1 MKTRHFTIGI
11 ALVLLLAGAGNSAE
25 VKTKHVRC
33 TGSGTFADGVET
45 RIDTNG
51 DDLSAGLSQGLDN
64 CNIGRFFWRE
74 VDEYQA
80 PLPTPVTCP
89 VGTDEFPVQQGHG
102 VTTEEKTGDQLFY
115 EYATNSLIVCLYP
128 DLTFSV
134 TFKGTYT
141 GGTGQFANASGSY
154 EGRATGKYLV
164 FGEKGGVFGG
174 FGQFSGTYSGT
185 LTLPKGE

>member
-1 MKTRHFTIGI
+1 MQKRSFMISL

-25 VKTKHVRC
+25 VKTKHLRC
-33 TGSGTFADGVET
+33 TSSSTFADGVET

-51 DDLSAGLSQGLDN
+51 DDLSAGLSHGLDN
-64 CNIGRFFWRE
+64 CNIGRFFWQE

-80 PLPTPVTCP
+80 PLSTRVNCP
-89 VGTDEFPVQQGHG
+89 VDTVEAHIQQGHG

-115 EYATNSLIVCLYP
+115 EYAPNAVTLCLYP
-128 DLTFSV
+128 DLRFSV

-154 EGRATGKYLV
+154 EGQGTGKYLV
-164 FGEKGGVFGG
+164 FGEKGGVFGS

>member
-11 ALVLLLAGAGNSAE
+11 ALVLLLAGAGNSDE

-64 CNIGRFFWRE
+64 CNIGRFFWQE

-80 PLPTPVTCP
+80 PLPAPVTCP
-89 VGTDEFPVQQGHG
+89 VGTDEFHVQQGHG
-102 VTTEEKTGDQLFY
+102 ITTEEKTGDQLFY
-115 EYATNSLIVCLYP
+115 EYAPNTVTLCLYP
-128 DLTFSV
+128 DLRFSV

-141 GGTGQFANASGSY
+141 GGTGQFANASGVY
-154 EGRATGKYLV
+154 EGQATGQYLV

-174 FGQFSGTYSGT
+174 FGQFNGTYSGT
-185 LTLPKGE
+185 LTLPEGE